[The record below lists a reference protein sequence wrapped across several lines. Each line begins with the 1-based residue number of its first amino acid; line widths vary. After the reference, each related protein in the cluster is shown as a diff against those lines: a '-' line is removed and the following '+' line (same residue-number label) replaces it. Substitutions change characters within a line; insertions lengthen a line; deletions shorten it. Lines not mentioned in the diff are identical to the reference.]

1 MVDGKKFMKGLYKM
15 KQWIQKIAVYAL
27 AAAAACFCVAC
38 ASAQPSGSASESI
51 QQTTSQELTYD
62 KQNHTPM
69 HQSGYTF
76 QIIDVTSGE
85 ESATI
90 FFTMLPLDSKQAA
103 ENLTI
108 TTSTG
113 DCTAS
118 VLKYDEQN
126 KQALFEC
133 SVDMNA
139 SEKMKILVQDD
150 GLHATVPVTVL
161 ADKSVQTDTPLTSA
175 TGKKGTLNEIRL
187 NTSTITFQY
196 TLPGYLEAQ
205 NEWDADWTEYVH
217 GTPDVTVTFADG
229 STKKLELQELH
240 GDLEPEVMKTY
251 THYFGLAD
259 AIDLENAETLTV
271 NGTDYTL
278 HG

>member
-1 MVDGKKFMKGLYKM
+1 MKNSRKNAAYRL
-15 KQWIQKIAVYAL
+15 IL
-27 AAAAACFCVAC
+27 CAAAAAAVCTG
-38 ASAQPSGSASESI
+38 ASYASCQNETSAPSAHSSAAV
-51 QQTTSQELTYD
+51 QQLKAAKHMPAIRILDAASDGTTA
-62 KQNHTPM
+62 
-69 HQSGYTF
+69 
-76 QIIDVTSGE
+76 DVRVTVKPI
-85 ESATI
+85 A
-90 FFTMLPLDSKQAA
+90 SKQAA

-139 SEKMKILVQDD
+139 SEKMKILVQGD

-251 THYFGLAD
+251 THYFALAD
-259 AIDLENAETLTV
+259 AIDLENAKSLTV
-271 NGTDYTL
+271 NGTEYTL
-278 HG
+278 H